1 VIHKILH
8 REQTLPAGGAS
19 WHNDSGK
26 QAPALDMLT
35 ATIQD
40 HDGAC
45 MYHPTKRQLRERF
58 FDTALEAGCYFKENE
73 FPLVIA
79 FSDRN
84 KKVVAVLTIS
94 ELGHVLPG
102 LELEWNCSGWI
113 WQWQD
118 LTHVESPFRA
128 VVTSRDGRTR
138 TAKVPR
144 LRIKEETGLLKDRD
158 RRQAAKA
165 GSQ

>member
-1 VIHKILH
+1 
-8 REQTLPAGGAS
+8 
-19 WHNDSGK
+19 
-26 QAPALDMLT
+26 MLT

-102 LELEWNCSGWI
+102 LELEWDCSGWV
-113 WQWQD
+113 WRWED
-118 LTHVESPFRA
+118 FAHVEPPFRA
-128 VVTSRDGRTR
+128 VATNRDGRAR
-138 TAKVPR
+138 KAKVPR
-144 LRIKEETGLLKDRD
+144 LSIKEEAELLMDRGQ
-158 RRQAAKA
+158 RRADKA
-165 GSQ
+165 QSQ

>member
-1 VIHKILH
+1 
-8 REQTLPAGGAS
+8 
-19 WHNDSGK
+19 
-26 QAPALDMLT
+26 MLT

-45 MYHPTKRQLRERF
+45 VYHPAKRQSRERF
-58 FDTALEAGCYFKENE
+58 FDTALEVGCYFKETE
-73 FPLVIA
+73 FPFVIA

-102 LELEWNCSGWI
+102 LEWDFSGWI
-113 WQWQD
+113 CQWQD

-138 TAKVPR
+138 KAKVPR
-144 LRIKEETGLLKDRD
+144 LSTTEEAELLMDRD
-158 RRQAAKA
+158 GRQAAKA